1 MKTTKRKNKTYEN
14 KLTKYRQQ
22 EKTKQTLFAA
32 LLALTFAGAFFSALT
47 YIKITNTTPTT
58 PATTPA
64 PAPVILIELKTNNY
78 EQEVIIREAARAAC
92 LKHDAPSFTTL
103 DACINDL
110 VAIAYVETQEDSF
123 NCSMP
128 GNDSYDSLGCFQISR
143 YYHPEI
149 TDSQALDPFFSAD
162 WTLARMINNGYKTNR
177 DHAIRRHNGGI
188 NWRTAQY
195 LTKVNNFINN

>member
-1 MKTTKRKNKTYEN
+1 MKTTKRKNKTYKN

-32 LLALTFAGAFFSALT
+32 LLALTFAGSLFSALT
-47 YIKITNTTPTT
+47 YNKITNTNQT
-58 PATTPA
+58 ATTPA
-64 PAPVILIELKTNNY
+64 PAPVILIELKTNNH

-92 LKHDAPSFTTL
+92 LKHAITPIEP
-103 DACINDL
+103 CINDL

-143 YYHPEI
+143 HYHPEI

-177 DHAIRRHNGGI
+177 DYAIRRHNGGI

-195 LTKVNNFINN
+195 LKKVNNFINN